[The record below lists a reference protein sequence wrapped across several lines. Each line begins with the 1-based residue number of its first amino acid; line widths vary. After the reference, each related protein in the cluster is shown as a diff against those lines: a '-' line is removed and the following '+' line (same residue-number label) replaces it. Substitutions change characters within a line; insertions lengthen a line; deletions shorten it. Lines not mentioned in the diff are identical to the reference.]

1 MTHSEERLRE
11 MLAESGIADEGSER
25 LLECLATLERNV
37 DDTPPEPGPELA
49 ALMARAGT
57 AVRTT
62 VLSRRRGRVLVAGAV
77 AFGTVAAG
85 GIAAAANELPP
96 DAQRLVAEFSERY
109 LPFELPR
116 PDVRP
121 ESREEDEPEQP
132 VTTWQDQGDDVPSPV
147 LPGSTPTTPAKSA
160 EASPRTE
167 PTPEPS
173 TLPTPTSSV
182 LPEPEQVDP
191 TGEPSPAPDP
201 KPTDGD
207 GGSGTT
213 DGDPQAGPDGGVTQ
227 SPGTGDSNGTDVV
240 PAPSGGASPS
250 GSSEPDPI
258 VNSRTETEPSSTAG
272 P

>member
-1 MTHSEERLRE
+1 VTHSEERLRE

-25 LLECLATLERNV
+25 LLECLSTLERSV
-37 DDTPPEPGPELA
+37 DDTLPEPGPELA
-49 ALMARAGT
+49 ALMARAGA
-57 AVRTT
+57 AVRTS

-121 ESREEDEPEQP
+121 DGREEDELEQP
-132 VTTWQDQGDDVPSPV
+132 VTTWQDQGDDVPPPV
-147 LPGSTPTTPAKSA
+147 LPGSTPTTSAKSP
-160 EASPRTE
+160 EASPGTK
-167 PTPEPS
+167 PTPSPS
-173 TLPTPTSSV
+173 ALTAPTSSV

-191 TGEPSPAPDP
+191 TGEPSPAPDQE
-201 KPTDGD
+201 PTGDGGD
-207 GGSGTT
+207 GGSAT

-227 SPGTGDSNGTDVV
+227 SPDTGDSTGTEVV
-240 PAPSGGASPS
+240 PAPSGGPSPS

-258 VNSRTETEPSSTAG
+258 VSSRTEPSSTAS